1 MMYSKVSKILI
12 SRRSTLL
19 LHFIQTKTSTSWR
32 TAVVQRSLRTSHY
45 FLFTRCRWFDQN
57 LRCFL
62 YYRCL
67 SSLPFL
73 LRLIAFI
80 WFDFYVAFNSG
91 CFTCVSSGWMDSLSF
106 VAFENIKCKSTWM
119 SEKKSPIVA
128 GSYTK
133 GSLLEWLPG
142 WVAYELSCRCLLRSH
157 TQDNA
162 SPTKQFFGLYS
173 RTHGLSSLQHWI
185 PCWWY
190 CLFSFLS
197 SSKAFLIIS
206 SPTIVSLPS
215 SPFWHRSWSLSSNFL
230 VQFSVVHR
238 RDYVRRSAINERQT
252 SVVFFELGHSFVIFY
267 KKFIMLVLVSFCWWE
282 E

>member
-106 VAFENIKCKSTWM
+106 VAFEKHQMQKHLDEWKEESHCGRIIHKGIIARMITRM
-119 SEKKSPIVA
+119 SCLWVI
-128 GSYTK
+128 
-133 GSLLEWLPG
+133 LP
-142 WVAYELSCRCLLRSH
+142 
-157 TQDNA
+157 
-162 SPTKQFFGLYS
+162 
-173 RTHGLSSLQHWI
+173 
-185 PCWWY
+185 
-190 CLFSFLS
+190 
-197 SSKAFLIIS
+197 
-206 SPTIVSLPS
+206 
-215 SPFWHRSWSLSSNFL
+215 
-230 VQFSVVHR
+230 
-238 RDYVRRSAINERQT
+238 
-252 SVVFFELGHSFVIFY
+252 
-267 KKFIMLVLVSFCWWE
+267 VSFAKSHPR
-282 E
+282 